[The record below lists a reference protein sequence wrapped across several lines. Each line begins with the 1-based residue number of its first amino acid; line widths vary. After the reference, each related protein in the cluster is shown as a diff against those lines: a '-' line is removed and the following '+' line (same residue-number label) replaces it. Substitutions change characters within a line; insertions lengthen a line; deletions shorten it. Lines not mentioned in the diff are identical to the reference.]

1 MSSMEFVL
9 IAYAI
14 LIGLGIAEIL
24 RGFADLVRTESV
36 LLDRRCLIFGFWVLG
51 ILLQVFWAMWRI
63 GVRPQWAFVDF
74 LVLLLPAI
82 LMYLIARI
90 TFPISL
96 EQADLGA
103 YYERTTPALWGLTAA
118 LYVSF
123 AGVQPILYSSVQ
135 PSLLASQLGIAA
147 LALTAIRV
155 RRPAFHLAL
164 LGAMLAQM
172 AWRGFVVVVA

>member
-1 MSSMEFVL
+1 MEFVL

-14 LIGLGIAEIL
+14 LIGLGVAEIL
-24 RGFADLVRTESV
+24 RGFADLVRAESV
-36 LLDRRCLIFGFWVLG
+36 SLDRRSLMFGFWVLA

-63 GVRPQWAFVDF
+63 GGRVEWAFAEF
-74 LVLLLPAI
+74 LLLLLPAI

-90 TFPISL
+90 TFPISVSG
-96 EQADLGA
+96 ADLGS

-123 AGVQPILYSSVQ
+123 AAVQPLLYSSIQ
-135 PSLLASQLGIAA
+135 PALLVSQLGIAV
-147 LALTAIRV
+147 LALSATRV
-155 RRPAFHLAL
+155 CYPPFHLAL
-164 LGAMLAQM
+164 LGAMLLQL